1 MYLPP
6 RFFLA
11 AIVGI
16 AAIILAGWLL
26 LRMNQALQPK
36 NGELFEQRSQLES
49 RESALPLPK
58 ATILFGGD
66 MQFDRYI
73 RDVIDKHGGTFV
85 FDGLRSEFQK
95 ADMVVANL
103 EGPMTRELSVS
114 QGSPEGSQSNY
125 IFTFPVET
133 ADLLRRENLSLVNI
147 GNNHILN
154 FKHDGVSQTKES
166 LEQAGVDYFGSPL
179 SADERVHTRTIS
191 GIRIGFVNYNEFIWR
206 GREKVIE
213 DIALVKDQTDFIV
226 VYAHWGKEY
235 VEATPEMKVLGHQ
248 FVDLG
253 ADLVIGSH
261 PHVVQA
267 MEEYRGK
274 RIYYSLGNL
283 IFDQYFRPET
293 QSGLVIRAVFD
304 LSTKSIAFAEL
315 PILLKTNGQT
325 VFTER

>member
-16 AAIILAGWLL
+16 VAIILAGWLF
-26 LRMNQALQPK
+26 LRMNQTPQPK
-36 NGELFEQRSQLES
+36 NSELFGQRSQLES
-49 RESALPLPK
+49 REPALSLSK

-85 FDGLRSEFQK
+85 FDGLRPEFQK
-95 ADMVVANL
+95 ADLVVANL
-103 EGPMTRELSVS
+103 EGPITDMPSVS
-114 QGSPEGSQSNY
+114 EASVEGSRNNY
-125 IFTFPVET
+125 TFTFPVET
-133 ADLLRRENLSLVNI
+133 AGLLKQENISLVNI

-154 FKHDGVSQTKES
+154 FKHDGVRQTKES
-166 LEQAGVDYFGSPL
+166 LERAGVDYFGSPL
-179 SADERVHTRTIS
+179 STDERVHIRTIS
-191 GIRIGFVNYNEFIWR
+191 SIRIGFVNYNEFIWR

-235 VEATPEMKVLGHQ
+235 VEATREMRVLGHE
-248 FVDLG
+248 FIDSG

-267 MEEYRGK
+267 TEEYRGK

-304 LSTKSIAFAEL
+304 LSTKRITFAEL

-325 VFTER
+325 EFAER